1 MNSLFKSSDP
11 VVILNANDLA
21 SSMKIPSK
29 KFKGAGFLFCYAHWC
44 PHCMNKV
51 AKINH
56 IAKSKNIYVCES
68 SENPNLRQKMNIQY
82 FPTFFKVDAKGN
94 ITNKVEFETLLATN
108 TQKGGKPVPT
118 YRGLNAHKVGAYA
131 MLKNKR
137 IVQVVLSKNGNKT
150 IVFV

>member
-1 MNSLFKSSDP
+1 MNSLFKPSDP
-11 VVILNANDLA
+11 VVILDADTLA
-21 SSMKIPSK
+21 SSMKIPSN

-51 AKINH
+51 AKINK

-68 SENPNLRQKMNIQY
+68 SEAPELRHKMNIEY
-82 FPTFFKVDAKGN
+82 FPTFFKVDSNGN
-94 ITNKVEFETLLATN
+94 IKNKVEFEALQQGS
-108 TQKGGKPVPT
+108 QKGGKPIPT
-118 YRGLNAHKVGAYA
+118 YRGLRAHKVGAYA
-131 MLKNKR
+131 RLKNNR